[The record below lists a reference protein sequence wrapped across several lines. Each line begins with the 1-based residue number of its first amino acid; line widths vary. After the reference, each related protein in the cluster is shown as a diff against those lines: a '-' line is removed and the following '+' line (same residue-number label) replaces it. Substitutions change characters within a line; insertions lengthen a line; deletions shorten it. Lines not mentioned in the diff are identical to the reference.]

1 MRIRINYGQVVRQA
15 NEIGSIAGDVD
26 GIKKELQSIVSSID
40 ANWDGE
46 ASNIYKRR
54 CTGFGEYL
62 REVSRDMD
70 RVSSTIKEVARIIK
84 QADERARELASRLS
98 DGR

>member
-1 MRIRINYGQVVRQA
+1 MRIRIDYDQVIRQA
-15 NEIGSIAGDVD
+15 NEIESIAGDLGGV
-26 GIKKELQSIVSSID
+26 KKELQNIISNVD

-46 ASNIYKRR
+46 ASDTYKQR
-54 CTGFGEYL
+54 CTRLEEYL
-62 REVSRDMD
+62 KEVARDMS

-98 DGR
+98 EGK